1 MLWAKSGNQD
11 DLMLTPTNIEDPPSQ
26 RAVCAVVGTVSANCI
41 FLEAHGN
48 YNPNIKRTSLE
59 TSKAQFQIV
68 SPDNHLEFDAD
79 FNQAITHIEA
89 IQKKAINDGPHGEH
103 FIISNGLKKGLR
115 FSWPLFEKRVCNKL
129 I

>member
-26 RAVCAVVGTVSANCI
+26 RAVCAVVNTVSANHI
-41 FLEAHGN
+41 FLKAHGN
-48 YNPNIKRTSLE
+48 YNPNFKRTSPE

-68 SPDNHLEFDAD
+68 SPDNHPEFDGD
-79 FNQAITHIEA
+79 FNQAIAHIEA

-103 FIISNGLKKGLR
+103 FIVSDGLEIFLAT
-115 FSWPLFEKRVCNKL
+115 L
-129 I
+129 

>member
-1 MLWAKSGNQD
+1 MFEQGIGVCQKLVKTHKLDIAHIMPLAQGLSPGPARPRPTQAQAQPWALG
-11 DLMLTPTNIEDPPSQ
+11 PSPAQ
-26 RAVCAVVGTVSANCI
+26 HITTANCI

-89 IQKKAINDGPHGEH
+89 IQKKAINNGPH
-103 FIISNGLKKGLR
+103 
-115 FSWPLFEKRVCNKL
+115 
-129 I
+129 